1 MIQVPKCL
9 IIQPKFVG
17 NMEDID
23 NSLLNVLACPVCRGA
38 LKYEKE
44 KQTLLCQKCKIRY
57 PIKDGIPILMP
68 PNLKQK

>member
-1 MIQVPKCL
+1 MPVPKSL
-9 IIQPKFVG
+9 IMQPKIGG

-23 NSLLNVLACPVCRGA
+23 NSLLKVLACPVCRGA

-44 KQTLLCQKCKIRY
+44 KQTLLCAKCKIRY

-68 PNLKQK
+68 PGLRQK